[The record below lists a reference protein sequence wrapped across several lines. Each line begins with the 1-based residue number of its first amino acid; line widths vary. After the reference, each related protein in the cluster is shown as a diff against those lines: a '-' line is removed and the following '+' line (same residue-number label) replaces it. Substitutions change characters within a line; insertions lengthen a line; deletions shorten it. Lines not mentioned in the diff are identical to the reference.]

1 VFFLRVLG
9 IDEAGRGAVI
19 GPLVICGLLI
29 DEKDEIKLKKIHVKD
44 SKQLTPKK
52 REELAPKIE
61 EIGVHIV
68 VIRVPSAKI
77 DANRKRG
84 INLNQI
90 EAIKMA
96 EIINLLEPDK
106 AIVDAPSYNT
116 NKFRD
121 YLFSKIENK
130 KLKLI
135 SENFADQK
143 YPVVSAA
150 SIIAKVNRDE
160 AIDELKKKVGED
172 FGVGYPHDPRTI
184 EFIKK
189 LVEKKHGI
197 LPDYVRHTWDT
208 VERIKNEH
216 SQLRILNFFKKII
229 KKK

>member
-1 VFFLRVLG
+1 M
-9 IDEAGRGAVI
+9 
-19 GPLVICGLLI
+19 
-29 DEKDEIKLKKIHVKD
+29 KD
-44 SKQLTPKK
+44 SKQLTSRK
-52 REELAPKIE
+52 REELVPKIE
-61 EIGVHIV
+61 EIGIHIV
-68 VIRVPSAKI
+68 IIRVPSAKI

-130 KLKLI
+130 KIKLI
-135 SENFADQK
+135 SENFADQN

-160 AIDELKKKVGED
+160 AIEELKEKVGVD
-172 FGVGYPHDPRTI
+172 FGVGYSHDLRTI

-189 LVEKKHGI
+189 LAEKNHGK
-197 LPDYVRHTWDT
+197 LPDYIRHTWDT
-208 VERIKNEH
+208 VETIKNEYN
-216 SQLRILNFFKKII
+216 QLRILNFFKKII
-229 KKK
+229 NKK

>member
-1 VFFLRVLG
+1 MIRILG
-9 IDEAGRGAVI
+9 IDEAGRGAVV
-19 GPLVICGLLI
+19 GPLVVCGFLT
-29 DEKDEIKLKKIHVKD
+29 DEKDEKKLKEIGVKD
-44 SKQLTPKK
+44 SKKLTPKR
-52 REELAPKIE
+52 REELAAKIE
-61 EIGVHIV
+61 ELGINIV
-68 VIRVPSAKI
+68 IIRVPSAKI

-121 YLFSKIENK
+121 YLFSKMENK
-130 KLKLI
+130 NIELV
-135 SENFADQK
+135 SENYADQN

-160 AIDELKKKVGED
+160 AIEELKQKVGED

-184 EFIKK
+184 NFLNK
-189 LVEKKHGI
+189 LAENDHGK
-197 LPDYVRHTWDT
+197 LPSYVRHTWDT
-208 VERIKNEH
+208 VERIQNEYN
-216 SQLRILNFFKKII
+216 QLRILSFFKNLI
-229 KKK
+229 KK